1 MSLWYKIT
9 LLIGGLVLSLAARA
23 QEGCSGN
30 LGENIFEEGDFGRGA
45 FGVVQSDPGIAPGY
59 TYDPTPP
66 PGDGF
71 YTLTSGFGSWD
82 WFFGGWFN
90 VASDNS
96 DDPNGY
102 MMVVNADFEPGV
114 FYEQTVDGLCANTL
128 YYFSADILNVVARQ
142 ASGHIEPN
150 VSFLLDGVEQYT
162 TGNVPQDQ
170 TWRTYGF
177 TFTTGP
183 NTTSLTL
190 TLRNNAPGGIGND
203 LAIDNIAFR
212 ACGPEALILPR
223 EVENICE
230 DGQPIPLTAT
240 ILGDQFP
247 DPAIQWQRSPDGG
260 TTWED
265 IPGATGQSIMHTQL
279 AGGFYYYRYL
289 LANSPANLANPKC
302 YIISNVKVVFVQPKF
317 YEIVDTVCDGADY
330 SFGDRALTQTGV
342 YVDSLTSSLGCDSIV
357 TLQLTQVPDPG
368 IRADIEVSDTRC
380 ADSEDG
386 VVRVEGLQNAAFP
399 VRLSLD
405 DTIADGVPA
414 VFEALPA
421 GAYTLFV
428 EDRHQ
433 CRLEQSIEVGAPPP
447 LLIDAGADQTVELG
461 DWVELRPSVNQPLSN
476 FQWSPAADY
485 ECLDPECLSVS
496 FLARGSATYYLDGG
510 NGAECQA
517 SDSLRIEVLDV
528 RRVYIPSAF
537 SPNDDGRN
545 DTFTPYVKSPN
556 VQEIIAFRVFDRW
569 GALVYEQRNY
579 LPGGLADGWDG
590 RQQGRD
596 MKAGVYTYTVEVLFL
611 DGDVGRYAGS
621 VQLVR

>member
-1 MSLWYKIT
+1 MWCKIT

-30 LGENIFEEGDFGRGA
+30 LGENIFEEGDFSRGPV
-45 FGVVQSDPGIAPGY
+45 GIVPSDPGIAPGY

-71 YTLTSGFGSWD
+71 YILTSGFGSWD

-102 MMVVNADFEPGV
+102 MMVVNADLEPGV

-128 YYFSADILNVVARQ
+128 Y
-142 ASGHIEPN
+142 
-150 VSFLLDGVEQYT
+150 
-162 TGNVPQDQ
+162 
-170 TWRTYGF
+170 YGF

-289 LANSPANLANPKC
+289 LANSPVNLANPKC

-317 YEIVDTVCDGADY
+317 YEIVDTICDGADY
-330 SFGDRALTQTGV
+330 LFGDRALTQTGV

-380 ADSEDG
+380 ADSQDG

-405 DTIADGVPA
+405 DTMADGVPA

-428 EDRHQ
+428 EDRHR
-433 CRLEQSIEVGAPPP
+433 CRLEQFVEVGAPPP

-461 DWVELRPSVNQPLSN
+461 DRVELRPSVNQPLSN
-476 FQWSPAADY
+476 FQWLPAADY
-485 ECLDPECLSVS
+485 ECLDSDCLSVAFFPQAS
-496 FLARGSATYYLDGG
+496 GTYYLEGG
-510 NGAECQA
+510 NGIDCQA
-517 SDSLRIEVLDV
+517 RDSLRVEVLDV
-528 RRVYIPSAF
+528 RRVYIPTAF

-545 DTFTPYVKSPN
+545 DTFTPYVQSPN

-569 GALVYEQRNY
+569 GALVHEQRNY
-579 LPGGLADGWDG
+579 LPEGITDGWDG
-590 RQQGRD
+590 RQQGRA

-611 DGDVGRYAGS
+611 DGEVGRYAGG